1 MKNMPKMPE
10 HVLREMRQC
19 IHSSI
24 HAASG
29 NLLPD
34 YYCTLA
40 KVRGGLCRLYKAGQ
54 CSAREP
60 FPESY
65 DT

>member
-1 MKNMPKMPE
+1 MRSIPKVPE
-10 HVLREMRQC
+10 HVLREMREC

-24 HAASG
+24 HAAS
-29 NLLPD
+29 NNMLPD
-34 YYCTLA
+34 YYCGLQ
-40 KVRGGLCRLYKAGQ
+40 KMRGGLCRLYKADQ